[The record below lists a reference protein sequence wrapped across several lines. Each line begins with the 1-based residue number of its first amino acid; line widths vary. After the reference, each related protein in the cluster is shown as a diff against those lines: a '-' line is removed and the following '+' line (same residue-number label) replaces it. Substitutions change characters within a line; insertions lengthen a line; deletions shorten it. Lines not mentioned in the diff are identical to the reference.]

1 MFNYWLTM
9 ITPMIHHEPWVP
21 GKAVTWDGFPRPDFD
36 TKKWKTTGN
45 PPAIY
50 GIITMAFTIYHYHG
64 NMVSYGIIWYHM
76 VSHGITWYHMVS
88 SCQKPVATS
97 MFIGFPMGDR
107 SGPRGQQSFEAARGV
122 SGRFGSPVV
131 TTRVWDAFR
140 WFLDGVGFHMDL
152 S

>member
-88 SCQKPVATS
+88 HGITWYHMVSHGITWYHRVKSLWPHRCSSVFQWVIDP
-97 MFIGFPMGDR
+97 
-107 SGPRGQQSFEAARGV
+107 GPEDNNPSKLQEVIRGAL
-122 SGRFGSPVV
+122 
-131 TTRVWDAFR
+131 DLR
-140 WFLDGVGFHMDL
+140 W
-152 S
+152 